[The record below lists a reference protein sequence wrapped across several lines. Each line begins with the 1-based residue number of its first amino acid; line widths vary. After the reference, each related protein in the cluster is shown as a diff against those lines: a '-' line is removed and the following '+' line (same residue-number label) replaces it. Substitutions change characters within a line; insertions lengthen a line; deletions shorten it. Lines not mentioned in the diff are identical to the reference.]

1 MIAALALL
9 ALGLIAVAGVVNALR
24 PPRAWW
30 LWFLGWVAAWITVEL
45 AAHLIVLSGVA
56 AGLLVWVG
64 ALDHTVGI
72 VGLALLCAADAVGAV
87 LAFRATRTRVL
98 AQGVVAELD
107 TKSDVTRSE
116 AAPTD
121 SEPQAPRFPRSHV
134 VFPFLMF
141 RRAGVRHERGVVYGQ
156 RGSFPL
162 KLDVYLPDVPVS
174 EPRPAIVQVHGG
186 GWIGGT
192 RKEQG
197 IPLLN
202 HLAANGWV
210 GFNVSYRLSPLATW
224 PDHAVDVKQAI
235 AWVREHAGAYAV
247 DPSFIA
253 ITGGSAGGHICA
265 FCALTA
271 NDRSLQPG
279 FDGADTS
286 VAAAVPFY
294 GIYDFLDPDVIHHP
308 LLHWVLER
316 YVFKALTADEPER
329 FRAASP
335 LHLVHADAPPFLVV
349 HGERDSLVPAEDA
362 RRFVAALRAVSP
374 GPVLYAEMR
383 GGEHA
388 FDLIPSP
395 RTAPV
400 IEAIE
405 RFLHTLHTRR
415 RGPEREAAAVAATT
429 SSSPAPRANRDH

>member
-9 ALGLIAVAGVVNALR
+9 ALGLIAVVGVANALR

-30 LWFLGWVAAWITVEL
+30 LWLLGWVTAWITVEL

-56 AGLLVWVG
+56 AAILVWLG
-64 ALDHTVGI
+64 ALEHAVGV
-72 VGLALLCAADAVGAV
+72 VGLILLAIADAIGGAH
-87 LAFRATRTRVL
+87 AWHAQRTRVF
-98 AQGVVAELD
+98 ARGIVAELD
-107 TKSDVTRSE
+107 PD
-116 AAPTD
+116 PD
-121 SEPQAPRFPRSHV
+121 APRFPRSHI
-134 VFPFLMF
+134 VFPFLMLH
-141 RRAGVRHERGVVYGQ
+141 RAGVRHERGIVYAR

-162 KLDVYLPDVPVS
+162 KLDAYLPEAPATDA
-174 EPRPAIVQVHGG
+174 RPAVVEVHGG

-224 PDHAVDVKQAI
+224 PDHAIDVKQAI
-235 AWVREHAGAYAV
+235 GWVREHADDYGV
-247 DPSFIA
+247 DPSFVA
-253 ITGGSAGGHICA
+253 ITGGSAGGHISA
-265 FCALTA
+265 FTALTA

-279 FDGADTS
+279 FEDVDAS

-316 YVFKALTADEPER
+316 YVFKALMADEPER

-335 LHLVHADAPPFLVV
+335 LHLVHAEAPPFLIV

-362 RRFVAALRAVSP
+362 RLFATALREVSRN
-374 GPVLYAEMR
+374 PVLYAEMR
-383 GGEHA
+383 GGQHA

-405 RFLHTLHTRR
+405 RFLHTLYTRR
-415 RGPEREAAAVAATT
+415 APGAPTQADREELEAAIT
-429 SSSPAPRANRDH
+429 

>member
-9 ALGLIAVAGVVNALR
+9 ALGLVAAAGVANALR

-45 AAHLIVLSGVA
+45 AAHLIVLSGLA
-56 AGLLVWVG
+56 AALLIWLG
-64 ALDHTVGI
+64 ALEHTAGVI
-72 VGLALLCAADAVGAV
+72 GLALLAVADAVGALHV
-87 LAFRATRTRVL
+87 WHASRTRVF
-98 AQGVVAELD
+98 ARGIVAELD
-107 TKSDVTRSE
+107 
-116 AAPTD
+116 P
-121 SEPQAPRFPRSHV
+121 EPEAPRFPRSHV

-141 RRAGVRHERGVVYGQ
+141 RRRGVRHERGVVYAR

-162 KLDVYLPDVPVS
+162 KLDVYAPEAPA
-174 EPRPAIVQVHGG
+174 ERPRPAIVEVHGG
-186 GWIGGT
+186 GWVSGT

-235 AWVREHAGAYAV
+235 AWVREHAEELGV
-247 DPSFIA
+247 DPSFVA

-265 FCALTA
+265 FCALTSG
-271 NDRSLQPG
+271 DRSLQPG
-279 FDGADTS
+279 FEHADTS

-294 GIYDFLDPDVIHHP
+294 GVYDFLDPDVIHHR

-316 YVFKALTADEPER
+316 YVFKALIADEPER

-335 LHLVHADAPPFLVV
+335 LHLVHTDAPPFLIV

-362 RRFVAALRAVSP
+362 RRFAAALREVSRN
-374 GPVLYAEMR
+374 PVVYAEMR

-405 RFLHTLHTRR
+405 RFLHTLRSRSLEGGRR
-415 RGPEREAAAVAATT
+415 
-429 SSSPAPRANRDH
+429 PAPATVAELEDAIT